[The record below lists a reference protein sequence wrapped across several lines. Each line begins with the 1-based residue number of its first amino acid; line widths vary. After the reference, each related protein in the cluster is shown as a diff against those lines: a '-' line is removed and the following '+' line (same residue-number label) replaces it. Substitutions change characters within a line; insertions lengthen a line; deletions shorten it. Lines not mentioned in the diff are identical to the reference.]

1 MDNHH
6 IVKSK
11 LQLLMTGPNLLD
23 ELNKMI
29 QEFKKTRRLPQE
41 WLYRFFLNSLL
52 LRIIMSNEKTVNN

>member
-11 LQLLMTGPNLLD
+11 LLLLMTGPKLPD

-29 QEFKKTRRLPQE
+29 QEFKKIKILPQE
-41 WLYRFFLNSLL
+41 
-52 LRIIMSNEKTVNN
+52 